1 MPLRIQ
7 PQIQLQTTAT
17 EHEMMI
23 TGRGTPTHTLTVT
36 LRAGRI
42 TTFVNTHEPFVPPLN
57 HLIYCTPNT

>member
-23 TGRGTPTHTLTVT
+23 TVGHARTHTVIVT
-36 LRAGRI
+36 RALGFLA
-42 TTFVNTHEPFVPPLN
+42 TTFAIT
-57 HLIYCTPNT
+57 